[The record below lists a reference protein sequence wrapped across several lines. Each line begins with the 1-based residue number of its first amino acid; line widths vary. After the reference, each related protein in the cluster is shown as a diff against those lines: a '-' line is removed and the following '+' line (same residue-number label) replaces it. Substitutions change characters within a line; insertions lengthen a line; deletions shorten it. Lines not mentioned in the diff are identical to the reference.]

1 MGNKKE
7 FKKCKSVDEVIAS
20 MPERFHPENCQNI
33 QAVYQWELSEPD
45 KFFHVIINNGTFQLE
60 NGKHEKPNVTIMCS
74 TDVYLKLVNKEL
86 KDIIAILTKR
96 LMIKGSMSLGQ
107 KLSKIFV

>member
-1 MGNKKE
+1 MGNKLK
-7 FKKCKSVDEVIAS
+7 FKKCKTVDEVIES
-20 MPERFHPENCQNI
+20 MPERFHPENCKNL
-33 QAVYQWELSEPD
+33 QAVYQWELSEPNRY
-45 KFFHVIINNGTFQLE
+45 FHVIINNGTFELNDGEHE
-60 NGKHEKPNVTIMCS
+60 NPDVTVMCT
-74 TDVYLKLVNKEL
+74 TDVYLKLVNREL